1 VTQFGPPP
9 TPGPWT
15 IDELA
20 AVAGTTS
27 RNLRAFQSR
36 GLLPPPRLVG
46 RTGHY
51 DDGHRR
57 RLEAVL
63 RLQRRGYSLAAIADL
78 AAAWER
84 RASLDDVLG
93 FETPVPSRRPAR
105 GRLGRGRRGRDRD
118 VIFMDDLRQWHV
130 PRGSALALL
139 PGPVLRSWEESSG
152 GGGSGER
159 C

>member
-1 VTQFGPPP
+1 MTQFGPPP

-63 RLQRRGYSLAAIADL
+63 GLQRRGYSLAAIADL

-84 RASLDDVLG
+84 GASLDDVLG
-93 FETPVPSRRPAR
+93 FEMPVPSRRS
-105 GRLGRGRRGRDRD
+105 GRRRRGRDRD
-118 VIFMDDLRQWHV
+118 VIFLDELRQWRV

-139 PGPVLRSWEESSG
+139 PGPVLGSWDERSAQ
-152 GGGSGER
+152 ER
-159 C
+159 P

>member
-1 VTQFGPPP
+1 MTQLGP
-9 TPGPWT
+9 TTAPGPWT

-36 GLLPPPRLVG
+36 GLLPAPRLVG

-51 DDGHRR
+51 DESHRR
-57 RLEAVL
+57 RLEAIL

-78 AAAWER
+78 AAAWDR
-84 RASLDDVLG
+84 GASLDDVLG
-93 FETPVPSRRPAR
+93 FEAPVPRRRPAR
-105 GRLGRGRRGRDRD
+105 GRSGRGRRGSDRD
-118 VIFMDDLRQWHV
+118 VIFLDDLRQWRV
-130 PRGSALALL
+130 PRASALALL

>member
-1 VTQFGPPP
+1 VTQLGR
-9 TPGPWT
+9 TTAPGPWT

-20 AVAGTTS
+20 AVVGTTS

-78 AAAWER
+78 AGAWER
-84 RASLDDVLG
+84 GTSLDEVLG
-93 FETPVPSRRPAR
+93 FETPVPRRR
-105 GRLGRGRRGRDRD
+105 SGRPRRGRDRD
-118 VIFMDDLRQWHV
+118 VIFLDDLRQWRV

-139 PGPVLRSWEESSG
+139 PGPVLGSWDERSAQ
-152 GGGSGER
+152 ER
-159 C
+159 P

>member
-1 VTQFGPPP
+1 VTQVEPP
-9 TPGPWT
+9 GSRT

-46 RTGHY
+46 RTGRY
-51 DDGHRR
+51 DEGHRM
-57 RLEAVL
+57 RLEAIL

-84 RASLDDVLG
+84 GATIDDVLG
-93 FETPVPSRRPAR
+93 FERPVRSRRRPR
-105 GRLGRGRRGRDRD
+105 PRSGSEPRRRADAE
-118 VIFMDDLRQWHV
+118 VIFLDQLRQWRV

-139 PGPVLRSWEESSG
+139 PDPVLRS
-152 GGGSGER
+152 
-159 C
+159 

>member
-1 VTQFGPPP
+1 VTQLHPPLR
-9 TPGPWT
+9 PGRWT

-36 GLLPPPRLVG
+36 GLLPPPHLVG

-57 RLEAVL
+57 RLEAIL
-63 RLQRRGYSLAAIADL
+63 GLQRRGYSLAAIADL
-78 AAAWER
+78 AAAWAR
-84 RASLDDVLG
+84 GATLDDVLG
-93 FETPVPSRRPAR
+93 FETPLPSRPS
-105 GRLGRGRRGRDRD
+105 GRSRRGRDRD
-118 VIFMDDLRQWHV
+118 VIVLDDLRQWRV
-130 PRGSALALL
+130 PRGNALALL
-139 PGPVLRSWEESSG
+139 PGPVLGSWEELSAGRGSS
-152 GGGSGER
+152 EQ

>member
-1 VTQFGPPP
+1 MTQIGPQPEP
-9 TPGPWT
+9 EPGPWT

-20 AVAGTTS
+20 VVAGTTS

-57 RLEAVL
+57 RLDAIL
-63 RLQRRGYSLAAIADL
+63 GLQRRGYSLAAIADL

-84 RASLDDVLG
+84 GGTLEEVLG
-93 FETPVPSRRPAR
+93 FETPVPRRR
-105 GRLGRGRRGRDRD
+105 SGRGWGGQDRD
-118 VIFMDDLRQWHV
+118 VIFLDDLRQWRV
-130 PRGSALALL
+130 PRGSGLALL
-139 PGPVLRSWEESSG
+139 PEPVLRS
-152 GGGSGER
+152 
-159 C
+159 